1 MRDPRF
7 LFSAAGNPARED
19 PAAKPACLF
28 ALYAI
33 GLKVPVTTSSEIA
46 GAVGEPTAEVAR
58 KRLRLIL
65 INVCIGQFIVG
76 LDNRALLVA
85 RPTLTETFHTN
96 LSTIQ
101 WTVLI
106 YDLALVGFV
115 ITVGRLGDLLG
126 RRRIYAGGFLLFIL
140 ASALCGLSRSP
151 AQLIAFRALQAIGG
165 SMIVANGRAI
175 ASLAFPSSERGK
187 ALGFISMAFHTGFL
201 TGPTLGGFLIDS
213 VGWRWIF
220 YINLPIGLYGA
231 YLSWKIMEETREAG
245 KPSID
250 IAGAF
255 LILLANSSFI
265 YAIDRLPKLGWH
277 HPIFLSLIAVSLVAV
292 ALLVVTEMRSRMP
305 MLDFS
310 LFRIRLF
317 SAAMLSLFFIT
328 STQSAI
334 SFLLPFYLQNI
345 MGYSPSRM
353 GWIIISNSIVIIL
366 VAPLAGWLSDRLG
379 SRLLCTIGSSLIVFA
394 QFLMATLWLDSSAW
408 RIMLPL
414 ALSGLGWAIFNSPNQ
429 SAILGSVPPDKV
441 GGASGMVATT
451 ARTGGAMGVALSATL
466 FTYFLSAGGLD
477 RAQIESPRSWSATPD
492 VFMHSYNHTVHL
504 VNFFTLLSVFFSAVR
519 GGRRETFAR
528 R

>member
-1 MRDPRF
+1 V
-7 LFSAAGNPARED
+7 A
-19 PAAKPACLF
+19 
-28 ALYAI
+28 
-33 GLKVPVTTSSEIA
+33 TSSEEIA
-46 GAVGEPTAEVAR
+46 GAIAHPGVGR
-58 KRLRLIL
+58 HRLRLIL

-85 RPTLTETFHTN
+85 LPTLTESFHTT
-96 LSTIQ
+96 LTTIQ

-126 RRRIYAGGFLLFIL
+126 RRRIYAGGFLVFIF
-140 ASALCGLSRSP
+140 ASALCGLSQSP
-151 AQLIAFRALQAIGG
+151 SQLIAFRALQAIGG

-175 ASLAFPSSERGK
+175 ASLAFPSAERGK

-220 YINLPIGLYGA
+220 YINLPVGLWGA
-231 YLSWKIMEETREAG
+231 YLAWKVMEETREGDKKA
-245 KPSID
+245 SVD
-250 IAGAF
+250 IPGAF
-255 LILLANSSFI
+255 LILLANSCFI
-265 YAIDRLPKLGWH
+265 YAIDRLPALGWH
-277 HPIFLSLIAVSLVAV
+277 HPVFLSLIAVSLVAV
-292 ALLVVTEMRSRMP
+292 ALLVRTELRSPMP
-305 MLDFS
+305 ILDFS

-345 MGYSPSRM
+345 MGYSPSHM
-353 GWIIISNSIVIIL
+353 GWLIISNSVVIIL

-379 SRLLCTIGSSLIVFA
+379 SRLLCTVGSALIVFA
-394 QFLMATLWLDSSAW
+394 QFMMATLWLDSPAW

-429 SAILGSVPPDKV
+429 SAILGSVPPDKI
-441 GGASGMVATT
+441 GGASGMVATD

-466 FTYFLSAGGLD
+466 FTYFLSAGGLTPG
-477 RAQIESPRSWSATPD
+477 QIESPRSWSATPE

-504 VNFFTLLSVFFSAVR
+504 VNFFTFLSVFFSAVR
-519 GGRRETFAR
+519 GSRRPEFGRR
-528 R
+528 